1 MLKFS
6 LAAFA
11 SAFVLIMA
19 SAAQAYPMEFTAALN
34 GPSESPPNLSAGIGL
49 ADVFYDPT
57 LHTLQ
62 VHVSF
67 SGLTGTTTASHIHCC
82 TTVPFVST
90 AGIATVTPSFT
101 NFPLGVT
108 AGVYD
113 SPVFDL
119 SSVGGFSGA
128 FLAANGNTP
137 ASAEA
142 ALFEGLKS
150 GESYLN
156 IHSTFKPGGEIRGF
170 LVFVPEPLSLSLF
183 GAGLA
188 GMVGL
193 RRRRQGGPV

>member
-11 SAFVLIMA
+11 SAFVLMMA
-19 SAAQAYPMEFTAALN
+19 SAAQAYPMEFTAALD
-34 GPSESPPNLSAGIGL
+34 GPSESPPNNSAGIGL

-57 LHTLQ
+57 DHSLR

-67 SGLTGTTTASHIHCC
+67 SGLTGTSTMSHIHCC
-82 TTVPFVST
+82 TTIPFVST
-90 AGIATVTPSFT
+90 AGVATVTPSFT
-101 NFPLGVT
+101 GFPTGVT

-119 SSVGGFSGA
+119 SSAGGFNGA
-128 FLAANGNTP
+128 FITANGGTP
-137 ASAEA
+137 ASDEA
-142 ALFEGLKS
+142 ALFAGLMS

-170 LVFVPEPLSLSLF
+170 LVFVPEPLTLSLF

-188 GMVGL
+188 GMAAL
-193 RRRRQGGPV
+193 KRRRRA